1 MTPMNL
7 DVISG
12 NEPERADFRRR
23 NASFLEELQHLKRL
37 VRTVFERTH
46 LQESP
51 ASKIIF
57 FQGNAATETFA
68 ELLYLAGNAAG
79 HGAMVLLRTLYE
91 RTVLCAYLA
100 AHPEAAQ
107 DYVLFGDILQGKA
120 LKHAQNSGWPVSPSN
135 QENAE
140 IRARQAAAQ
149 ARLGNR
155 SQWSTLDL
163 FSMAQQAPCA
173 IGDKSLSTLYLP
185 CYWEPTQ
192 DAHGTVHALVR
203 RVSGTP
209 GDVRFEAGPSRSL
222 ADWAVQF
229 GHLLLLGV
237 FSTQSAFFGLG
248 LEEELR
254 QRDEAATRIWTREG

>member
-1 MTPMNL
+1 MNL

-23 NASFLEELQHLKRL
+23 NGPFLEELQQLKAL
-37 VRTVFERTH
+37 VRTIFQRTH
-46 LQESP
+46 SLESP
-51 ASKIIF
+51 AAKIVF
-57 FQGNAATETFA
+57 FQGNAAAETFA

-79 HGAMVLLRTLYE
+79 HGSMVLLRSLYE

-100 AHPEAAQ
+100 AHPDKAK

-120 LKHAQNSGWPVSPSN
+120 LTHAQNSGWPVAPSDE
-135 QENAE
+135 ENAE
-140 IRARQAAAQ
+140 IRARQSAAQ
-149 ARLGNR
+149 AYLGNR
-155 SQWSTLDL
+155 SHWSTLDL

-237 FSTQSAFFGLG
+237 FSTQNDLFQLG
-248 LEEELR
+248 LAEELR
-254 QRDEAATRIWTREG
+254 RRDEAASRIWRRES